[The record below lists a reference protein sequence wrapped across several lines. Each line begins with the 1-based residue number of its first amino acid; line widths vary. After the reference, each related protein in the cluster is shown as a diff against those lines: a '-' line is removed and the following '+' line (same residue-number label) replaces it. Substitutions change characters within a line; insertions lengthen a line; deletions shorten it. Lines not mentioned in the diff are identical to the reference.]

1 VGKSKVRYLRC
12 KLDQDAHIAFRYDF
26 FSFWSSLVYSTQASF
41 VVVLFQFVYVRAIR
55 QVQHYLAW
63 PSNWHA
69 NVPLVC
75 EMFVE
80 HNVLTLLLCAAV
92 AKRPLFHRMRIF
104 IRSKQSVMRL
114 TRIVASESRM
124 QSWDVN
130 RTPGRTSQ
138 KTQDHLSLVPLSE
151 TQTFA
156 FSKLASRLF
165 LMYTSRMKQRVSIIK
180 QLQFRDTPL
189 HADYESEWRG
199 PQLAFNILAASIVQ

>member
-1 VGKSKVRYLRC
+1 MFEPFVR
-12 KLDQDAHIAFRYDF
+12 
-26 FSFWSSLVYSTQASF
+26 SSITWHGL
-41 VVVLFQFVYVRAIR
+41 LI
-55 QVQHYLAW
+55 
-63 PSNWHA
+63 WHA
-69 NVPLVC
+69 IVPLVC
-75 EMFVE
+75 ELFVE
-80 HNVLTLLLCAAV
+80 HNVLTHLLCAAV

-104 IRSKQSVMRL
+104 IRSTQSVMRL

-156 FSKLASRLF
+156 FSKLASRLL
-165 LMYTSRMKQRVSIIK
+165 LMYTSRKQRVSIIN